1 MVNDGTNEADRKEKR
16 KAAATVLRTL
26 RTADVNGDGVISP
39 QEFAQ
44 WREELDLVE
53 DSALSYE
60 TFDIDQ
66 DGEVTKSEFAKAILK
81 LVEAKQSKAHD
92 SLKSVRNVIDAGQEL
107 ISAAKKHQNL
117 QESFRSATDMNF

>member
-53 DSALSYE
+53 DSAISYE
-60 TFDIDQ
+60 TFDNDQ
-66 DGEVTKSEFAKAILK
+66 DGELTKSEFARSILK
-81 LVEAKQSKAHD
+81 LVEAKQNKLTD
-92 SLKSVRNVIDAGQEL
+92 TMKTVKNV
-107 ISAAKKHQNL
+107 
-117 QESFRSATDMNF
+117 MNA